1 MNNQTKIALYWLL
14 MGICFLAHNTYAL
27 SGLFFGKN
35 VAMPDATGEIPLYM
49 HVFTSVI
56 NTGTLV
62 MAFLAISVD
71 GKKFQWFSLIWAALF
86 LLLNIFHLAGD
97 GFAADD
103 FDLSQVVLLSFV
115 LVINATLVITLWKTV
130 RQGKS

>member
-1 MNNQTKIALYWLL
+1 
-14 MGICFLAHNTYAL
+14 
-27 SGLFFGKN
+27 
-35 VAMPDATGEIPLYM
+35 M

-62 MAFLAISVD
+62 VAFLAINLN

-115 LVINATLVITLWKTV
+115 LVVNATLVITLWKSLRRVNNQSTNV
-130 RQGKS
+130 A